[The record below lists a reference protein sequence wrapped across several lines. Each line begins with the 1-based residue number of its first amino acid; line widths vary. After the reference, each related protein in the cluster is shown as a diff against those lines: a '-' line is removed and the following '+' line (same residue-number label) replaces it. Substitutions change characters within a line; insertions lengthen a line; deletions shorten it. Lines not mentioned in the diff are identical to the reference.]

1 MISLKS
7 FIPSACPHLGVS
19 PAALYE
25 RQRAL
30 VRLGVLHG
38 KEGKGRGSGVRLSAD
53 AVAALL
59 ASLLATDSLSEV
71 ADTIPLLNLKPNEG
85 NCPITEATTFWGA
98 LTYLLESDPDG
109 AAFPYFIEVRR
120 KKWWAQI
127 GQTMDEVSTFEP
139 WTDAEKRLL
148 APDPEAYDEDEP
160 FEPSGPGI
168 TTMAQYHLGE
178 LISAYKAATGKG
190 DMITSPA
197 FESMA
202 SE

>member
-71 ADTIPLLNLKPNEG
+71 ADTIPLLNLKPNEET
-85 NCPITEATTFWGA
+85 CPLTKATTFWGA
-98 LTYLLESDPDG
+98 LTYLLEIGPRWGGLPLFYRGEAKKMVGPDRSDHG
-109 AAFPYFIEVRR
+109 
-120 KKWWAQI
+120 
-127 GQTMDEVSTFEP
+127 
-139 WTDAEKRLL
+139 
-148 APDPEAYDEDEP
+148 
-160 FEPSGPGI
+160 
-168 TTMAQYHLGE
+168 
-178 LISAYKAATGKG
+178 
-190 DMITSPA
+190 
-197 FESMA
+197 
-202 SE
+202 

>member
-7 FIPSACPHLGVS
+7 FIPLACPHLEVS

-71 ADTIPLLNLKPNEG
+71 ADTIPLLHLKANEG
-85 NCPITEATTFWGA
+85 TCPLTNATTFWGA
-98 LTYLLESDPDG
+98 LTYLLESDPDEG
-109 AAFPYFIEVRR
+109 AFPYFIEVRR
-120 KKWWAQI
+120 KKWWAQMFQI
-127 GQTMDEVSTFEP
+127 IDEVSTFEP
-139 WTDAEKRLL
+139 WTNAEKRRL
-148 APDPEAYDEDEP
+148 APDPEELNEDEP

-168 TTMAQYHLGE
+168 TTMAQYHLGG
-178 LISAYKAATGKG
+178 LISAYQAAVGKG
-190 DMITSPA
+190 DMSTSP
-197 FESMA
+197 ELSTA

>member
-38 KEGKGRGSGVRLSAD
+38 KEGKGRGSGVRLSAG

-71 ADTIPLLNLKPNEG
+71 ADTILLLNLKPNEG
-85 NCPITEATTFWGA
+85 TCPITEATTFWGA

-109 AAFPYFIEVRR
+109 GAFPYFIEVRR
-120 KKWWAQI
+120 KQWWAQI
-127 GQTMDEVSTFEP
+127 FQSMDEVSNFE
-139 WTDAEKRLL
+139 TSTNIENRLS
-148 APDPEAYDEDEP
+148 APDEAYDEDAP
-160 FEPSGPGI
+160 FEPAGPGI
-168 TTMAQYHLGE
+168 TTMAQYHLGD
-178 LISAYKAATGKG
+178 LISAYQAAIGKG
-190 DMITSPA
+190 DMIKSPG
-197 FESMA
+197 FESIA

>member
-85 NCPITEATTFWGA
+85 TCPLTKATTFWGA

-109 AAFPYFIEVRR
+109 GAFPYFIEVRR
-120 KKWWAQI
+120 KQWWAQI
-127 GQTMDEVSTFEP
+127 FQTMDEVYTFEP

-148 APDPEAYDEDEP
+148 APDPEALDEDEP

-168 TTMAQYHLGE
+168 TTMAQYHLGD
-178 LISAYKAATGKG
+178 LISAYQAATGKG
-190 DMITSPA
+190 DMITSPG
-197 FESMA
+197 FESIA